1 MNSSEVEAD
10 YFDFGNYIQEFL
22 RIYADR
28 PFRRNWGGMG
38 LNHSFAVFAMLRKL
52 QPTLVI
58 ESGVWRGYSTWL
70 ISQALPDTRIVAL
83 DPRPDF
89 RELEIAGVQYMSE
102 DFAGID
108 WTKFDTSNSVC
119 FFDDHVSA
127 LARLMEMKWAGFNRA
142 IFEDNYLPGEGDFY
156 SIRQI
161 KAGSGHPRIQMSRG
175 FELRGKERR
184 MRAREEQILE
194 QNYWRQYVIR
204 HANRADAALLE
215 KNTVRLIEAPPLY
228 LGEVSRQKV
237 TEDPAGKNVRE
248 PLISDASNFQDLA
261 DNLAV
266 LSDADY
272 RQELAYGHIAYVEI
286 E

>member
-1 MNSSEVEAD
+1 MGSSEVEVD
-10 YFDFGNYIQEFL
+10 YFNFSTYIEEFL
-22 RIYADR
+22 RIYVER
-28 PFRRNWGGMG
+28 PFRRNLGGMG

-70 ISQALPDTRIVAL
+70 ISRALPGVRIVAL

-89 RELEIAGVQYMSE
+89 RELDLDGVQYLSD

-108 WTKFDTSNSVC
+108 WTKFDISDSVC

-142 IFEDNYLPGEGDFY
+142 IFEDNYPPGAGDFY
-156 SIRQI
+156 SVRQI
-161 KAGSGHPRIQMSRG
+161 MAGSGHPRIQMSRG

-204 HANRADAALLE
+204 HANSADAALLE
-215 KNTVRLIEAPPLY
+215 RNTVRHIEAPPLY
-228 LGEVSRQKV
+228 LGGVARQKGIETAV
-237 TEDPAGKNVRE
+237 GENLGE
-248 PLISDASNFQDLA
+248 PLISDASNFPDLA
-261 DNLAV
+261 DNLSG
-266 LSDADY
+266 LSGVDY

-286 E
+286 